1 MKIVRYEDFVK
12 IPDALSFEDAGQI
25 YKSILSAKQ
34 DADIEFLKLL
44 KELLSNA
51 VNYADIRSRWLL
63 MSAQQTAQMDATR
76 SQYHDLFIYAAN
88 NVANYLEKCGYRIA
102 WREQL
107 GNDRKRLGDFACY
120 LAYIQGINA
129 R

>member
-1 MKIVRYEDFVK
+1 MKFVRYEDFVK

-44 KELLSNA
+44 EELLSST
-51 VNYADIRSRWLL
+51 VNYADIRSRWLT
-63 MSAQQTAQMDATR
+63 MSAQQTVQMNEIR
-76 SQYHDLFIYAAN
+76 SQYHDFFIASINNLSRYMYLHGYENTWAN
-88 NVANYLEKCGYRIA
+88 L
-102 WREQL
+102 L
-107 GNDRKRLGDFACY
+107 GDDRKRIGDFACY
-120 LAYIQGINA
+120 ITYIQAINA